1 MSSIDVIVK
10 CYASPEMVEIFSQE
24 RRALLWRDLWIALAE
39 AENELGLPVTEVQ
52 IEELKKNPNKKTY
65 ASFRELLEDITNE

>member
-10 CYASPEMVEIFSQE
+10 RYASSEMVEIFSQE

-39 AENELGLPVTEVQ
+39 AENELGLARHCRS
-52 IEELKKNPNKKTY
+52 N
-65 ASFRELLEDITNE
+65 R